1 MLRINKF
8 LLLVGIIVFVISTS
22 SVCAS
27 EIGYVDYDFLF
38 NAHPEYTSKNLEF
51 QQEVEKLRLEFN
63 LEYQKVSEDEVDK
76 LLEIYETRIDELH
89 EKLTE
94 SLLENINK
102 AIAIVAEKNQIKIV
116 LAQSIVLYG
125 GVDLTEIV
133 LAELYSLYGM
143 SVPSNVR

>member
-1 MLRINKF
+1 M
-8 LLLVGIIVFVISTS
+8 GIIVFVISTS

>member
-1 MLRINKF
+1 MLRINKS

>member
-1 MLRINKF
+1 MLRINKS

-51 QQEVEKLRLEFN
+51 QQEVEKLRLDFN

>member
-1 MLRINKF
+1 LLRINKS